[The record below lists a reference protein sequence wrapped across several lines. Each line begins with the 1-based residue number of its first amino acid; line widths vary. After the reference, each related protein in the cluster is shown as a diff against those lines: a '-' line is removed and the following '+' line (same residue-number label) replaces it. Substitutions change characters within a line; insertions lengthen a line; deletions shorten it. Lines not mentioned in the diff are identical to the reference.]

1 MMGPLRRRLTAISS
15 VFTALV
21 LAAAL
26 LLTFFS
32 SYSQYRADRQ
42 LTMQR
47 NVLAVTDGLYHGAVL
62 SDRELANLEMAGGL
76 IIYLADNGVP
86 LRFSG
91 AWDPPSGRAQLVELA
106 RQQAADRGLDGT
118 TDQRVDGLSITG
130 PQGDRYWASVV
141 RVHSQG
147 QDYEAVILHSRAS
160 EDLFWR
166 SLVLRYVLIFLG
178 STLALI
184 LISWLLVHRAVRPT
198 EESIQHQREF
208 VAAAGHELRSPL
220 AVIRASLSAADTA
233 GSPAEKEKF
242 IATADSEAARMG
254 RLVDDLLLLAGSD
267 AQVWHMCPQAVSLEG
282 FCIELYDRYLPLCRQ
297 RSHKLELLLPEEHLP
312 TIQADRERLT
322 QLFGILLSNAME
334 YAPAGTPIELK
345 AVLHYHQICLAVADH
360 GPGIPDEAKPR
371 VFERFTR
378 ADASRTDKAHF
389 GLGLSVALELA
400 RLHGGTLTC
409 TDTPGGGAT
418 FTLTL
423 KR

>member
-1 MMGPLRRRLTAISS
+1 MMAPLRRRLTAISS

-32 SYSQYRADRQ
+32 SYSQYRADQQ
-42 LTMQR
+42 LAMQR
-47 NVLAVTDGLYHGAVL
+47 SVLTVMGGLYHGAVL
-62 SDRELANLEMAGGL
+62 SDRELANLEITSGL
-76 IIYLADNGVP
+76 IIHVTDNGVP

-91 AWDPPSGRAQLVELA
+91 AWAPPSGRAVLVGLA
-106 RQQAADRGLDGT
+106 RGQAAAQGVDGT
-118 TDQRVDGLSITG
+118 ADQRVDNLAVTG
-130 PQGDRYWASVV
+130 PAGDRYWASVI
-141 RVHSQG
+141 RVYSQG
-147 QDYEAVILHSRAS
+147 QDYEAVILRSRAD

-166 SLVLRYVLIFLG
+166 GLILRYVLIFLG

-184 LISWLLVHRAVRPT
+184 AISWLLVRRAVRPT
-198 EESIQHQREF
+198 EESVRRQREF

-220 AVIRASLSAADTA
+220 AVIRASLSAADMA
-233 GSPAEKEKF
+233 DAPAEKEKF

-267 AQVWHMCPQAVSLEG
+267 AQVWNVCLETVPMEG
-282 FCIELYDRYLPLCRQ
+282 FCIALYDRYLPLCRQ

-312 TIQADRERLT
+312 AIQADRERLT

-334 YAPAGTPIELK
+334 YAPPGTPIELK
-345 AVLHYHQICLAVADH
+345 AALHRHQICLAVVDH
-360 GPGIPDEAKPR
+360 GPGIPDEVKSR
-371 VFERFTR
+371 IFERFAR

-400 RLHGGTLTC
+400 RLHGGTLIC